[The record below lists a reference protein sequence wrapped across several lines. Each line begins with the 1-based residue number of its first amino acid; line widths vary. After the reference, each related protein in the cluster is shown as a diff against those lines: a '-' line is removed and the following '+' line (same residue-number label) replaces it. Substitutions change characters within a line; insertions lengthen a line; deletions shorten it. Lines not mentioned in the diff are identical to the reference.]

1 MKSKEIFIS
10 DEQLLIDLS
19 NGNGTVFPLIFDR
32 YWKRLYSYA
41 FKIYRDDKV
50 CEDIV
55 QEIFISLWEKAS
67 ESQILNLEAYLLRS
81 VKYRVANHI
90 RSLKFSNSQEEI
102 LNSIPYPSNS
112 VLNLEYQEFEKEVL
126 SQVKKLPPRCREIFI
141 LSRFDNYSNSE
152 IAEKLDISIRTVE
165 KQISN
170 ALSYLKANLV
180 NCHIAGFITTILL
193 QC

>member
-1 MKSKEIFIS
+1 METKEIFLS
-10 DEQLLIDLS
+10 DQQLLIDLS
-19 NGNGTVFPLIFDR
+19 KGNENVFPLIFDR
-32 YWKRLYSYA
+32 YWKRLYAYA
-41 FKIYRDDKV
+41 FKIYRDEKV

-90 RSLKFSNSQEEI
+90 RSLKFTKNQEEI
-102 LNSIPYPSNS
+102 LENIPYPSNS
-112 VLNLEYQEFEKEVL
+112 MLNLEYQEFENEVL
-126 SQVKKLPPRCREIFI
+126 SKVKKMPPRCREIFI
-141 LSRFDNYSNSE
+141 LSRFDCYSNLE
-152 IAEKLDISIRTVE
+152 IAQRLDISIRTVE

-170 ALSYLKANLV
+170 ALSFLKANLDDTCFAV
-180 NCHIAGFITTILL
+180 FITAVLL

>member
-1 MKSKEIFIS
+1 MKTNAISIS
-10 DEQLLIDLS
+10 DQQLLTDLS
-19 NGNGTVFPLIFDR
+19 NGNDTVFPLIFDR

-41 FKIYRDDKV
+41 YKIYRDDKV

-81 VKYRVANHI
+81 VKYRVANHF

-102 LNSIPYPSNS
+102 LENIPYPSNS
-112 VLNLEYQEFEKEVL
+112 VLSLEYQEFEKEVL

-180 NCHIAGFITTILL
+180 NCHIAGFITTMLL

>member
-1 MKSKEIFIS
+1 METKETFLS
-10 DEQLLIDLS
+10 DQQLLIDLR
-19 NGNGTVFPLIFDR
+19 NGDESVFPLIFER
-32 YWKRLYSYA
+32 YWKRLYTYA

-55 QEIFISLWEKAS
+55 QEIFISLWEKAG

-81 VKYRVANHI
+81 VKYRVANYI
-90 RSLKFSNSQEEI
+90 RSLKFSSSQEEI
-102 LNSIPYPSNS
+102 LHNIPYPSNS
-112 VLNLEYQEFEKEVL
+112 VLNLEYQEFENEVL
-126 SQVKKLPPRCREIFI
+126 VKIKQLPPRCREVFI

-152 IAEKLDISIRTVE
+152 IAKKLDISIRTVE

-170 ALSYLKANLV
+170 ALSYLKANLD
-180 NCHIAGFITTILL
+180 NSHLTGFITAMLL

>member
-1 MKSKEIFIS
+1 MKTIEHYLT
-10 DEQLLIDLS
+10 DQQLLVSLKD
-19 NGNGTVFPLIFDR
+19 GNETIFPVIFDR

-41 FKIYRDDKV
+41 FKLYQDDKI

-90 RSLKFSNSQEEI
+90 RSLKFSTIQEEI
-102 LNSIPYPSNS
+102 LESIPYPSNS
-112 VLNLEYQEFEKEVL
+112 VLNLEYQEFENEVL

-141 LSRFDNYSNSE
+141 LSRFENYSNSE
-152 IAEKLDISIRTVE
+152 ISEKLEISIRTVE

-170 ALSYLKANLV
+170 ALSFLRTNLDDSRF
-180 NCHIAGFITTILL
+180 AAFITAVLL

>member
-1 MKSKEIFIS
+1 MQTKETLLS
-10 DEQLLIDLS
+10 DQQLLAKLR
-19 NGNGTVFPLIFDR
+19 NGSETVFPLIFDR

-55 QEIFISLWEKAS
+55 QEIFISLWQKAS

-90 RSLKFSNSQEEI
+90 RSLKFSSSQEEI
-102 LNSIPYPSNS
+102 LESIPYPSNS
-112 VLNLEYQEFEKEVL
+112 VLSLEYQEFENEIL
-126 SQVKKLPPRCREIFI
+126 SKVKQLPPRCREIFV

-152 IAEKLDISIRTVE
+152 IAHKLNISIRTVE

-170 ALSYLKANLV
+170 ALSYLKTNIEDTYFPLLV
-180 NCHIAGFITTILL
+180 TTMLL
-193 QC
+193 QG

>member
-1 MKSKEIFIS
+1 MKTNAISIS
-10 DEQLLIDLS
+10 DQQLLTDLS
-19 NGNGTVFPLIFDR
+19 NGNDTVFPLIFDR

-41 FKIYRDDKV
+41 YKIYRDDKV

-102 LNSIPYPSNS
+102 LENIPYPSNS
-112 VLNLEYQEFEKEVL
+112 VLSLEYQEFEKEVL

-180 NCHIAGFITTILL
+180 NCHIAGFITTMLL

>member
-1 MKSKEIFIS
+1 MQTKETLLS
-10 DEQLLIDLS
+10 DQQLLIELR
-19 NGNGTVFPLIFDR
+19 NGNEAVFPLIFDR

-41 FKIYRDDKV
+41 FKLYRDDKI

-90 RSLKFSNSQEEI
+90 RSLKFSTSQEEI

-112 VLNLEYQEFEKEVL
+112 VLNLEYQEFENEVL
-126 SQVKKLPPRCREIFI
+126 SKVKKLPPRCREIFV

-152 IAEKLDISIRTVE
+152 IAQKLNISVRTVE

-170 ALSYLKANLV
+170 ALSFLKINLEDSQFTV
-180 NCHIAGFITTILL
+180 LITAMLV

>member
-1 MKSKEIFIS
+1 METKETILS
-10 DEQLLIDLS
+10 DQQLLIDLR
-19 NGNGTVFPLIFDR
+19 NGNETVFPLIFDR

-55 QEIFISLWEKAS
+55 QEIFISLWEKAAA
-67 ESQILNLEAYLLRS
+67 SQILNLEAYLLRS

-90 RSLKFSNSQEEI
+90 RSLKFSDSQEEI
-102 LNSIPYPSNS
+102 LESIPYPSNS
-112 VLNLEYQEFEKEVL
+112 ILNLEYQDFEKEVL
-126 SQVKKLPPRCREIFI
+126 AKVKKLPPRCREIFI

-152 IAEKLDISIRTVE
+152 IAQKLDISIRTVE

-170 ALSYLKANLV
+170 ALSYLKANLDSY
-180 NCHIAGFITTILL
+180 HFAGIITAMLL

>member
-1 MKSKEIFIS
+1 MQTKETLLS
-10 DEQLLIDLS
+10 DQQLLIELR
-19 NGNGTVFPLIFDR
+19 NGNEAVFPLIFDR

-41 FKIYRDDKV
+41 FKLYRDDKI

-90 RSLKFSNSQEEI
+90 RSLKFSTSQEEI

-112 VLNLEYQEFEKEVL
+112 VLNLEYQEFENEVL
-126 SQVKKLPPRCREIFI
+126 SKVKKLPPRCREIFV

-152 IAEKLDISIRTVE
+152 IAQKLNISVRTVE

-170 ALSYLKANLV
+170 ALSFLKTNLEDSQFTV
-180 NCHIAGFITTILL
+180 LITAMLV

>member
-1 MKSKEIFIS
+1 METKETILS
-10 DEQLLIDLS
+10 DQQLLLDLR
-19 NGNGTVFPLIFDR
+19 NGNETVFPLIFDR

-55 QEIFISLWEKAS
+55 QEIFISLWEKAAA
-67 ESQILNLEAYLLRS
+67 SQILNLEAYLLRS

-90 RSLKFSNSQEEI
+90 RSLKFSDSQEEI
-102 LNSIPYPSNS
+102 LESIPYPSNS
-112 VLNLEYQEFEKEVL
+112 ILNLEYQDFEKEVL
-126 SQVKKLPPRCREIFI
+126 AKVKKLPPRCREIFI

-152 IAEKLDISIRTVE
+152 IAQKLDISIRTVE

-170 ALSYLKANLV
+170 ALSYLKANLDSS
-180 NCHIAGFITTILL
+180 HFAGIITAMLL

>member
-1 MKSKEIFIS
+1 MQTKEILLS
-10 DEQLLIDLS
+10 DQQLLAKLR
-19 NGNGTVFPLIFDR
+19 NGDETVFPLIFDR

-41 FKIYRDDKV
+41 FKIYRNDKV

-90 RSLKFSNSQEEI
+90 RSLKFSSSQEEI
-102 LNSIPYPSNS
+102 LESIPYPSNS
-112 VLNLEYQEFEKEVL
+112 VLNMEYQEFENEIL
-126 SQVKKLPPRCREIFI
+126 SKVKKLPPRCQEIFI

-152 IAEKLDISIRTVE
+152 IAQKLNISIRTVE

-170 ALSYLKANLV
+170 ALSYLKTNIEDTYFPLL
-180 NCHIAGFITTILL
+180 ITTMLL
-193 QC
+193 QG

>member
-1 MKSKEIFIS
+1 MQTKETLLS
-10 DEQLLIDLS
+10 DQQLLAKLR
-19 NGNGTVFPLIFDR
+19 NGNETVFPLIFDR

-90 RSLKFSNSQEEI
+90 RSLKFSSSQEEI
-102 LNSIPYPSNS
+102 LESIPYPSNS
-112 VLNLEYQEFEKEVL
+112 VLSLEYQEFENEIL
-126 SQVKKLPPRCREIFI
+126 SKVKQLPPRCREIFV

-152 IAEKLDISIRTVE
+152 IAHKLNISIRTVE

-170 ALSYLKANLV
+170 ALSYLKTNIENTYFPLLV
-180 NCHIAGFITTILL
+180 TTMLL
-193 QC
+193 QG

>member
-1 MKSKEIFIS
+1 MQTKETLLS
-10 DEQLLIDLS
+10 DQQLLAKLR
-19 NGNGTVFPLIFDR
+19 NGNETVFPLIFDR

-90 RSLKFSNSQEEI
+90 RSLKFSSSQEEI
-102 LNSIPYPSNS
+102 LESIPYPSNS
-112 VLNLEYQEFEKEVL
+112 VLSLEYQEFENEIL
-126 SQVKKLPPRCREIFI
+126 SKVKQLPPRCREIFV

-152 IAEKLDISIRTVE
+152 IAQKLNISIRTVE

-170 ALSYLKANLV
+170 ALS
-180 NCHIAGFITTILL
+180 
-193 QC
+193 